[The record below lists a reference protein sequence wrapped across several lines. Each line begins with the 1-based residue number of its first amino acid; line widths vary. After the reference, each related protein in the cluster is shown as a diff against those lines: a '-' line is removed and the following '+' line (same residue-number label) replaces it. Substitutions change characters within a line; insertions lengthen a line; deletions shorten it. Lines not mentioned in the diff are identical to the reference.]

1 MKADETFA
9 AKTGRSNAQPKT
21 MRILTRKRPDG
32 PDGLGGQN
40 VALQRKLPRRREE
53 RRMRRDVNDGVD
65 WRLKPK
71 LAVKRRRMP
80 SAVLP
85 DVPRV
90 RRKMLNVKLLRPK
103 KPNAPKGVAPGRPRN
118 VKLMLNLDHRI
129 VGGLTWTLTMMMSA
143 AGDVRSDVQH
153 VREAMPRER
162 AVASLP
168 RLSTTTFLLKV
179 QFTGIGRRIR
189 RARRRRLVGHTP
201 GPIHG
206 FKTIQ
211 MLRHRPRIY
220 LLSTT
225 RLLRTERGPAEE
237 SHADIRNMTM

>member
-9 AKTGRSNAQPKT
+9 AKTGRSNAQPRT
-21 MRILTRKRPDG
+21 MRILTKKRPDG

-40 VALQRKLPRRREE
+40 VALPRKLPRRREE
-53 RRMRRDVNDGVD
+53 QRMRRDVNDGGD
-65 WRLKPK
+65 WRLRPR
-71 LAVKRRRMP
+71 LAVKRRKMP
-80 SAVLP
+80 SVLP

-90 RRKMLNVKLLRPK
+90 RRKMLIVKLLRPK
-103 KPNAPKGVAPGRPRN
+103 KPNAPRGVAPGRPRS

-129 VGGLTWTLTMMMSA
+129 VDDLTWTLTVMKSA

-153 VREAMPRER
+153 VREAIPRER

-179 QFTGIGRRIR
+179 QSTGIGRRIR

-211 MLRHRPRIY
+211 MPRHHPRIH

-225 RLLRTERGPAEE
+225 GLLRTERGPAEE
-237 SHADIRNMTM
+237 SRADIRNMTM